1 MELIIGGI
9 LITQKTIIEIAT
21 TVDAGIVEGAPNRTL
36 ESAILIMGRKKFRR
50 LPITKLGKIR
60 GILTVTDIIRAISE
74 KGLPEAFDETISD
87 WMTDT
92 PRTIL
97 SSTTVIEASKI
108 MSKENFG
115 SLLIVEPEDPEMLSG
130 IVTERDILR
139 LYRNDDWEN
148 LKLSDIPKDLLTK
161 GLVKVNYKETLQNAI
176 KLMYTH
182 HTRRVLNVDDTGKL
196 IGILSANDIT
206 TLCSKEREEINE
218 NPNFLKSLTTHFVGS
233 KDILTTTMDI
243 SLKEAVE
250 IMCENNIGSLPIL
263 ENNDIIGLISERTI
277 VHIIAKQ

>member
-1 MELIIGGI
+1 MEPILGGI

-21 TVDAGIVEGAPNRTL
+21 TVDSGIIEGAPNRTL

-60 GILTVTDIIRAISE
+60 GILTVTDIIRAISL
-74 KGLPEAFDETISD
+74 KGLPDAFDEPISD
-87 WMTDT
+87 WMTNT
-92 PRTIL
+92 PRTML
-97 SSTTVIEASKI
+97 SNTTIIQASKV
-108 MSKENFG
+108 MSEENFG
-115 SLLIVEPEDPEMLSG
+115 SLLIVEHEDPEMLSG

-139 LYRNDDWEN
+139 FYRNDDWEN
-148 LKLSDIPKDLLTK
+148 LKLSDLPKEILTK
-161 GLVKVNYKETLQNAI
+161 GLVKVNYRESLENAI
-176 KLMYTH
+176 KLMYNNQ
-182 HTRRVLNVDDTGKL
+182 TRRVLNIDENGKL
-196 IGILSANDIT
+196 MGILSANDIT

-233 KDILTTTMDI
+233 KEILTTTMDV

-250 IMCENNIGSLPIL
+250 TMCDNNIGSLPIV
-263 ENNDIIGLISERTI
+263 ENNEIVGLISERTV